1 MEGWQY
7 IFVFFVILMAVRI
20 IPRFIRQ
27 RKMNLQN
34 NPVASERPL
43 LNDPRDQPFVK
54 ESTERQYSETKPETQ
69 DMRVLRQINQ
79 GYKTFDEIRK
89 NTGIDSDELNSIL
102 EDLEKQ
108 GLMRVE
114 KKKGL
119 LGFKV
124 ELLPT
129 EKGYREYDS

>member
-54 ESTERQYSETKPETQ
+54 ESTERQYPETKPETQ

-102 EDLEKQ
+102 GDLEKQ